1 MLFSEVLSTIHA
13 ESHFT
18 VLTIVMIAYAGFLKY
33 FVASST
39 HLEGYRWVE
48 RHRAENFLKL
58 CIDNFNGLFTS
69 LVRMS
74 LQAALEAIG
83 I

>member
-13 ESHFT
+13 ESYFT
-18 VLTIVMIAYAGFLKY
+18 VLTIVMVAYSGLLEY
-33 FVASST
+33 FVARGT
-39 HLEGYRWVE
+39 HLEGYCWVE

-58 CIDNFNGLFTS
+58 CIDNFNSLFTR
-69 LVRMS
+69 LIRMS
-74 LQAALEAIG
+74 LQAAFQTLG